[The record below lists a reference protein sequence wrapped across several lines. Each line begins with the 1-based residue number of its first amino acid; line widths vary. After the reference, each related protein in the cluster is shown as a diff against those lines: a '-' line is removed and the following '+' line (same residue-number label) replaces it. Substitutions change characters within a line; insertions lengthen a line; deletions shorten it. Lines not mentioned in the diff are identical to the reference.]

1 MTVRV
6 MPIKYALLLLAL
18 LSALC
23 TSAAD
28 AQEAAGQSVRER
40 IRERIEQ
47 RRTSPPARES
57 LPAHAEAEPPEAAP
71 FAAGDHARTLTHG
84 GLQRRYLIHMPPGLD
99 PARAAPLVL
108 AFHGGGG
115 HAEYMADDT
124 RYGLVAEADR
134 AGFVLVFPNGYSR
147 FPGGKL
153 ATWNAGG
160 CCGDARDKGIDD
172 VGFVRAVVA
181 DVQARVRIDPARI
194 FATGMSNG
202 AMMSYRLACEAADLV
217 RGIAAVAGTEAVAHC
232 SPARAVAI
240 LHIHAQNDT
249 HVLYGGGAGEAAF
262 RDRTKVM
269 EFVAVPETVLRWV
282 KRNQCLPAA
291 QRTRELAGAY
301 CERYEGCRAGGP
313 VQLCVT
319 ETGGHAWPGARAVR
333 HGKEAASTALD
344 ANRTIW
350 AFFSGLAE
358 PR

>member
-1 MTVRV
+1 M
-6 MPIKYALLLLAL
+6 KGALLLLAL

-23 TSAAD
+23 TSAAG
-28 AQEAAGQSVRER
+28 AQEATGQSVRER

-47 RRTSPPARES
+47 RRTSPSPPARES
-57 LPAHAEAEPPEAAP
+57 SPAHAEAEPPEAAL

-232 SPARAVAI
+232 SPARAVAF

-269 EFVAVPETVLRWV
+269 EFVSVPETVSRWV

-291 QRTRELAGAY
+291 QRTRERAGAY

-319 ETGGHAWPGARAVR
+319 ETGGHSWPGARAVR